1 MVPMLRWTE
10 RENQGGAKKNIKKQK
25 GCGPEVENVLKK
37 NVLLVLQ
44 ANRADFDESETRLHE
59 QNERATKYQPKSVC
73 GFRLGFPIFRRSA

>member
-59 QNERATKYQPKSVC
+59 PVSYTHLTLPTSDLV
-73 GFRLGFPIFRRSA
+73 